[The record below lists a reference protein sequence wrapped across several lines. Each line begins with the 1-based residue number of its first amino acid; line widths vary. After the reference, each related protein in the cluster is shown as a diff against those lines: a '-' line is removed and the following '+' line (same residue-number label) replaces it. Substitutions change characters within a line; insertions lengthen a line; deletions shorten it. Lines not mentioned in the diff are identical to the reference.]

1 MLTVSPTQVL
11 TLVQA
16 MAQGQI
22 DLVRV
27 PLKQQKVPDRVGA
40 TPSAGPSP

>member
-1 MLTVSPTQVL
+1 MLTVAPAQVL

-27 PLKQQKVPDRVGA
+27 PLKEQKPPDPA